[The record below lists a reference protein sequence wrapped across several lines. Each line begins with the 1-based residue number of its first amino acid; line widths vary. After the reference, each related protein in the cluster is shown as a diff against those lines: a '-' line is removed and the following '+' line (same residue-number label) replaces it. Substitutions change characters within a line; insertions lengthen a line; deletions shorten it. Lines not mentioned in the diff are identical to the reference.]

1 MGRAHDSGAQ
11 AGAAHIKV
19 GFEPLF
25 FQLAPR
31 EQRLSASSAVL
42 SASAAAWTP
51 SANRWMIAVSVMTA
65 TFMVVLDSSVANV
78 ALPHIAGNLSAS
90 TDEATWVLTSYLVS
104 NAIMLP
110 ATGWITGRIG
120 RKRLLLLSIVLFT
133 AASLLCGLA
142 INMPMLILARILQGI
157 GGGGMQ
163 PLAQAILLESFPP
176 REHGTAMAVYGVGIV
191 VAPVIGPTLGG
202 WITDSYS
209 WRWIF
214 YINLPV
220 GVLALF
226 LAGMF
231 IEDPPY
237 IRRTL
242 GGAID
247 YMGFTLMA
255 LWLGSLQLVLDK
267 GQESDWLG
275 AVWIRWGLFVS
286 VVAFLS
292 FIVRELRCRDPIV
305 QLHVLKNR
313 NFVTGTLITA
323 LFGFVLYGVTALL
336 PLFLQTLLAYP
347 ALDSGLAVSPRGIGS
362 MLAMMVAG
370 GLAARLDGRVLLA
383 VGLCIFGLSTL
394 MLSHVNL
401 SIGMATVAVPC
412 IINGFG
418 GGLTFVPLTT
428 MAMGRLRREEIGNAS
443 GIYNLMRNIG
453 GSIGIATVTT
463 LLVRRSQVHQNYLGA
478 HLTAGGHAAGDVMAG
493 IEARLGAAGFDAWT
507 AHHMALGAVYRMV
520 QQQAALLAYVDNF
533 SLLGAMALL
542 AMPLV
547 FLFQRVQKHES
558 VPERAQG

>member
-1 MGRAHDSGAQ
+1 MTSATATPLASGLPGVAE
-11 AGAAHIKV
+11 AA
-19 GFEPLF
+19 P
-25 FQLAPR
+25 AP
-31 EQRLSASSAVL
+31 
-42 SASAAAWTP
+42 WIP

-65 TFMVVLDSSVANV
+65 TFMVVLDSSVAAV

-120 RKRLLLLSIVLFT
+120 RKRLLILSIILFT

-142 INMPMLILARILQGI
+142 IDMPMLILARVLQGI

-226 LAGMF
+226 LAGLY

-237 IRRTL
+237 ILRKIQ
-242 GGAID
+242 GAID
-247 YMGFTLMA
+247 YLGFVLMA

-267 GQESDWLG
+267 GQESDWFG
-275 AVWIRWGLFVS
+275 ATWIRWTAFVS
-286 VVAFLS
+286 VAAFVCFLS
-292 FIVRELRCRDPIV
+292 RELRSHDPIV
-305 QLHVLKNR
+305 QLHVLRNR
-313 NFVTGTLITA
+313 NFAMGTLITA
-323 LFGFVLYGVTALL
+323 LFGFVLYGITALL
-336 PLFLQTLLAYP
+336 PLFLQTLLGYP

-362 MLAMMVAG
+362 MLAMLVAG
-370 GLAARLDGRVLLA
+370 GLAARLDGRVMLA
-383 VGLCIFGLSTL
+383 GGLCIFGLSTL

-401 SIGMATVAVPC
+401 TIGIAAVAVPC

-453 GSIGIATVTT
+453 GSIGIAAVTT
-463 LLVRRSQVHQNYLGA
+463 LLVRRSQVHQNYLVGHVTA
-478 HLTAGGHAAGDVMAG
+478 DAPAAGGAVAGMANHL
-493 IEARLGAAGFDAWT
+493 ASSGFDAWS
-507 AHHMALGAVYRMV
+507 AHRAALGALYRV
-520 QQQAALLAYVDNF
+520 VEQQASLLSYADNFAVLGYLALLSA
-533 SLLGAMALL
+533 
-542 AMPLV
+542 PLV
-547 FLFQRVQKHES
+547 LLFQRVGRSGE
-558 VPERAQG
+558 QGVGSRE

>member
-1 MGRAHDSGAQ
+1 
-11 AGAAHIKV
+11 
-19 GFEPLF
+19 
-25 FQLAPR
+25 
-31 EQRLSASSAVL
+31 
-42 SASAAAWTP
+42 
-51 SANRWMIAVSVMTA
+51 MIAVSVMTA
-65 TFMVVLDSSVANV
+65 TFMVVLDSSVATV

-110 ATGWITGRIG
+110 ATSWIAGRIG
-120 RKRLLLLSIVLFT
+120 RKRLLLTSIVLFT
-133 AASLLCGLA
+133 VASLLCGLA
-142 INMPMLILARILQGI
+142 INMPMLILARVLQGI

-163 PLAQAILLESFPP
+163 PIAQAILLESFPP

-226 LAGMF
+226 LAGLY

-242 GGAID
+242 QGAID
-247 YMGFTLMA
+247 YLGFAFMA
-255 LWLGSLQLVLDK
+255 LWLGSLQLLLDK
-267 GQESDWLG
+267 GQESDWFG
-275 AVWIRWGLFVS
+275 AVWIRCALFVS
-286 VVAFLS
+286 IAAFLG
-292 FIVRELRCRDPIV
+292 FLLRELRCRDPIV
-305 QLHVLKNR
+305 QLHVLRNR

-323 LFGFVLYGVTALL
+323 LFGFVLYGVTAML
-336 PLFLQTLLAYP
+336 PLFLQTLLGYP

-370 GLAARLDGRVLLA
+370 GLAARLDGRLMLA
-383 VGLCIFGLSTL
+383 GGLAIFGLSTI

-401 SIGMATVAVPC
+401 SIGMAAVAIPC
-412 IINGFG
+412 VINGFG

-463 LLVRRSQVHQNYLGA
+463 LLVRRSQLHQNYLVA
-478 HLTAGGHAAGDVMAG
+478 HLTAGAQTG
-493 IEARLGAAGFDAWT
+493 GAAAALASHFSTSGFDPWT
-507 AHHMALGAVYRMV
+507 AHSMALGALYREV
-520 QQQAALLAYVDNF
+520 GQQASLLAYTDNF
-533 SLLGAMALL
+533 SILGYLALL
-542 AMPLV
+542 SIPVVL
-547 FLFQRVQKHES
+547 LFQRVRKH
-558 VPERAQG
+558 